1 MRPKPA
7 ASSEAAGFF
16 VRAAKEDETTMG
28 SLFSAPSAPPPPP
41 LPPEPEPQPAPPPPA
56 APEAA
61 APPTADP
68 AERARREADIRR
80 RRGRAAFIA
89 TSPRGILA
97 EDRRTPTRKTL
108 LGE

>member
-1 MRPKPA
+1 
-7 ASSEAAGFF
+7 
-16 VRAAKEDETTMG
+16 MG

-41 LPPEPEPQPAPPPPA
+41 LPPEPPAPPPPP
-56 APEAA
+56 APEPEP
-61 APPTADP
+61 APPAPDS
-68 AERARREADIRR
+68 AEQARHEAEVRR

-97 EDRRTPTRKTL
+97 EDRRAPTRKTL

>member
-1 MRPKPA
+1 MRPRPA

-41 LPPEPEPQPAPPPPA
+41 LPPEPEPQPAPPPA

-61 APPTADP
+61 APPAADP
-68 AERARREADIRR
+68 AERARSEADIRR